1 MNPLIIRSPQV
12 FREKQNIDARVHH
25 RVTAI
30 DLQKRAVRA
39 ENLETG
45 KTMEERFDYLLI
57 ATGASPI
64 LPKIPGLSA
73 RGIHTLG
80 TLQSGI
86 AVREAVDQQNPRRVV
101 LVGAGYIGLE
111 MAENFTHRGI
121 QVAIVEQAPQVMSTI
136 DPDLAALLADELAK
150 RGVQLFLEE
159 SLRGFEL
166 EGGEVRAVITDR
178 RALPADLAVM
188 GLGVR
193 PNSQLARDAGISMG
207 ETGGIKVNEKMQ
219 TETAG
224 VWAAGNCA
232 EAFHLVSRRPVA
244 FALGT
249 VANKQ
254 GRVAGINIAGGQA
267 VFPGVVGT
275 AMVKVFD
282 WEVARTGLQEREA
295 MQAGI
300 SSASVKIEGRTR
312 AGYYPG
318 AGKIFVKII
327 FDPGNGRLLG
337 GQIVGHEGAGKRID
351 VLATALHA
359 GMTVEEMIN
368 LDLGYSPPFS
378 PAWDPLL
385 IACRQAAGQLCLR
398 NSKQKT

>member
-1 MNPLIIRSPQV
+1 MVIRSPRA
-12 FREKQNIDARVHH
+12 FREKQNIDARVRH

-30 DLQKRAVRA
+30 DPRKRTVRA

-45 KTMEERFDYLLI
+45 KAMEEPFDLLLI

-64 LPKIPGLSA
+64 LPNIPGIGA
-73 RGIHTLG
+73 RGVYTLSN
-80 TLQSGI
+80 LQSGI
-86 AVREAVDQQNPRRVV
+86 AVREAVDRQNPRQAV

-111 MAENFTHRGI
+111 MAENFIRRGI
-121 QVAIVEQAPQVMSTI
+121 RVAVVEKAPQVMSNL
-136 DPDLAALLADELAK
+136 DPDMAMLLAEELAK
-150 RGVQLFLEE
+150 NGVELFLEE
-159 SLRGFEL
+159 SLQGFEL
-166 EGGEVRAVITDR
+166 EREEVRAVVTDR
-178 RALPADLAVM
+178 RTLPADLVVL

-193 PNSQLARDAGISMG
+193 PNSQLAREAGIPIG

-219 TETAG
+219 AETGG

-232 EAFHLVSRRPVA
+232 EAFHLLSRRPVV

-254 GRVAGINIAGGQA
+254 GRVAGINIAGGRA

-282 WEVARTGLQEREA
+282 WEAARTGLQEREA
-295 MQAGI
+295 KQAGI
-300 SSASVKIEGRTR
+300 SSAGVKIEARTR

-318 AGKIFVKII
+318 AGKIFVKIV
-327 FDPGNGRLLG
+327 FEPGSGRLLG

-359 GMTVEEMIN
+359 GMTVEQMIN

-378 PAWDPLL
+378 PAWDPVL
-385 IACRQAAGQLCLR
+385 IACRQAAGQI
-398 NSKQKT
+398 

>member
-1 MNPLIIRSPQV
+1 LNPLIIRSPQV
-12 FREKQNIDARVHH
+12 FREKQNIDARVQH

-30 DLQKRAVRA
+30 DLRKRAVRT
-39 ENLETG
+39 ENLGTG
-45 KTMEERFDYLLI
+45 EIIEERFDQLLI

-64 LPKIPGLSA
+64 LPKISGITA
-73 RGIHTLG
+73 RGVYMLG

-86 AVREAVDQQNPRRVV
+86 EVRRAVDQRGPRRIV
-101 LVGAGYIGLE
+101 LIGAGYIGLE
-111 MAENFTHRGI
+111 MAENFVRRGI
-121 QVAIVEQAPQVMSTI
+121 EVSIVEKAPQVMNTI
-136 DPDLAALLADELAK
+136 DADLADFLADELK
-150 RGVQLFLEE
+150 KNGVHLFLEE
-159 SLRGFEL
+159 SLQGFEL

-178 RALPADLAVM
+178 RPLPSDLVVM

-193 PNSQLARDAGISMG
+193 PNSQLARDAGISIG
-207 ETGGIKVNEKMQ
+207 ETGGIRVDEKMQ
-219 TETAG
+219 TEIAG
-224 VWAAGNCA
+224 VYAAGNCT

-254 GRVAGINIAGGQA
+254 GRVAGINIAGGEA
-267 VFPGVVGT
+267 AFPGVVGT

-295 MQAGI
+295 KEAGI

-312 AGYYPG
+312 AAYYPG
-318 AGKIFVKII
+318 AGRIFVKLV
-327 FDPGNGRLLG
+327 FAPDSGRLLG
-337 GQIVGHEGAGKRID
+337 GQIVGQEGAGKRID

-385 IACRQAAGQLCLR
+385 IACRQAAGQL
-398 NSKQKT
+398 

>member
-1 MNPLIIRSPQV
+1 
-12 FREKQNIDARVHH
+12 
-25 RVTAI
+25 
-30 DLQKRAVRA
+30 
-39 ENLETG
+39 
-45 KTMEERFDYLLI
+45 MEEPFDLLLI

-64 LPKIPGLSA
+64 LPNIPGIGA
-73 RGIHTLG
+73 RGVYTLSN
-80 TLQSGI
+80 LQSGI
-86 AVREAVDQQNPRRVV
+86 AVREAVDRQNPRQAV

-111 MAENFTHRGI
+111 MAENFIRRGI
-121 QVAIVEQAPQVMSTI
+121 RVAVIEKAPQVMSNL
-136 DPDLAALLADELAK
+136 DPDMAMLLAEELAK
-150 RGVQLFLEE
+150 NGVELFLEE
-159 SLRGFEL
+159 SLQGFEL
-166 EGGEVRAVITDR
+166 QREEIRAVVTDR
-178 RALPADLAVM
+178 RTLPADLVVL

-193 PNSQLARDAGISMG
+193 PNSQLAREAGIPIG

-219 TETAG
+219 TETGG

-232 EAFHLVSRRPVA
+232 EAFHLLSRRPVV

-254 GRVAGINIAGGQA
+254 GRVAGINIAGGRA

-282 WEVARTGLQEREA
+282 WEAARTGLQEREA
-295 MQAGI
+295 KQAGI
-300 SSASVKIEGRTR
+300 SSAGVKIEARTR

-318 AGKIFVKII
+318 AGKIFVKIV
-327 FDPGNGRLLG
+327 FEPGSGRLLG

-359 GMTVEEMIN
+359 GMTVEQMIN

-378 PAWDPLL
+378 PAWDPVL
-385 IACRQAAGQLCLR
+385 IACRQAAGQI
-398 NSKQKT
+398 

>member
-1 MNPLIIRSPQV
+1 LVIRSPRA
-12 FREKQNIDARVHH
+12 FREKQNIDARVRH

-30 DLQKRAVRA
+30 DPRKRTVRA

-45 KTMEERFDYLLI
+45 KAMEEPFDLLLI

-64 LPKIPGLSA
+64 LPNIPGIGA
-73 RGIHTLG
+73 RGVYTLSN
-80 TLQSGI
+80 LQSGI
-86 AVREAVDQQNPRRVV
+86 AVREAVDRQNPRQAV

-111 MAENFTHRGI
+111 MAENFIRRGI
-121 QVAIVEQAPQVMSTI
+121 RVAVVEKAPQVMSNL
-136 DPDLAALLADELAK
+136 DPDMAMLLAEELAK
-150 RGVQLFLEE
+150 NGVELFLEE
-159 SLRGFEL
+159 SLQGFEL
-166 EGGEVRAVITDR
+166 QREEVRAVVTDR
-178 RALPADLAVM
+178 RTLPADLVVL

-193 PNSQLARDAGISMG
+193 PNSQLAREAGIPIG

-219 TETAG
+219 AETG
-224 VWAAGNCA
+224 GIWAAGNCA
-232 EAFHLVSRRPVA
+232 EAFHLLSRRPVV

-254 GRVAGINIAGGQA
+254 GRVAGINIAGGRA

-282 WEVARTGLQEREA
+282 WEAARTGLQEREA
-295 MQAGI
+295 KQAGI
-300 SSASVKIEGRTR
+300 SSAGVKIEARTR

-318 AGKIFVKII
+318 AGKIFVKIV
-327 FDPGNGRLLG
+327 FEPGSGRLLG

-359 GMTVEEMIN
+359 GMTVEQMIN

-378 PAWDPLL
+378 PAWDPVL
-385 IACRQAAGQLCLR
+385 IACRQAAGQI
-398 NSKQKT
+398 

>member
-1 MNPLIIRSPQV
+1 MIIRSPQI
-12 FREKQNIDARVHH
+12 FREKQNIDARVRH

-30 DLQKRAVRA
+30 DVQKRTVRA
-39 ENLETG
+39 EDLEKG
-45 KTMEERFDYLLI
+45 RFMEERFDHLLI

-64 LPKIPGLSA
+64 LPKVPGINA
-73 RGIHTLG
+73 RGVYTLS

-86 AVREAVDQQNPRRVV
+86 EVRSAVDQKRPRRVV

-111 MAENFTHRGI
+111 MAENLIHRGI
-121 QVAIVEQAPQVMSTI
+121 AVSIVEKAPQVMNTI
-136 DPDLAALLADELAK
+136 DPDLAAFLAEEIKKSGA
-150 RGVQLFLEE
+150 QLFLEE
-159 SLRGFEL
+159 SLQGFEL
-166 EGGEVRAVITDR
+166 EGGEVRAVITDLR
-178 RALPADLAVM
+178 PLPADLVIM

-193 PNSQLARDAGISMG
+193 PNSRLAKEAGISIG

-219 TETAG
+219 TQIAG

-232 EAFHLVSRRPVA
+232 EALHLVSRRPVT

-249 VANKQ
+249 IANKQ

-267 VFPGVVGT
+267 AFPGVVGT

-295 MQAGI
+295 KQAGI
-300 SSASVKIEGRTR
+300 ASASVKIEGRTR
-312 AGYYPG
+312 AAYYPG

-327 FDPGNGRLLG
+327 FEPGSGRLLG
-337 GQIVGHEGAGKRID
+337 GQIVGQEGAGKRID

-359 GMTVEEMIN
+359 GLTVKEMIN

-378 PAWDPLL
+378 PAWDPIL
-385 IACRQAAGQLCLR
+385 IACRQAVGLL
-398 NSKQKT
+398 

>member
-1 MNPLIIRSPQV
+1 MPPLVIRSPQV

-30 DLQKRAVRA
+30 DLPKRTIRA
-39 ENLETG
+39 QDLNIG
-45 KTMEERFDYLLI
+45 KAIEEPFARLLV

-64 LPKIPGLSA
+64 LPKIPGIRA
-73 RGIHTLG
+73 RGVYTLSS
-80 TLQSGI
+80 LQSGI
-86 AVREAVDQQNPRRVV
+86 AVREAVDRQAPRRVV

-111 MAENFTHRGI
+111 MAENFIRRGI
-121 QVAIVEQAPQVMSTI
+121 RVAVVEKAPQVMRTL
-136 DPDLAALLADELAK
+136 DPDMAILLADELVK
-150 RGVQLFLEE
+150 NGVELFLGE
-159 SLRGFEL
+159 SLREFEL
-166 EGGEVRAVITDR
+166 QKDEVRTVITDR
-178 RALPADLAVM
+178 RTLPADLVVM

-193 PNSQLARDAGISMG
+193 PNSQLAEEAGISIG
-207 ETGGIKVNEKMQ
+207 ETGGIKVNEKLE

-232 EAFHLVSRRPVA
+232 EAFHLVSRRPVV

-282 WEVARTGLQEREA
+282 WEVARTGLQESEA
-295 MQAGI
+295 KQAGI
-300 SSASVKIEGRTR
+300 SSAGVKIEARTR

-318 AGKIFVKII
+318 AGKIFVKVV
-327 FDPGNGRLLG
+327 FEPGSGRLLG

-359 GMTVEEMIN
+359 GMNVEQMIN

-378 PAWDPLL
+378 PAWDPVL
-385 IACRQAAGQLCLR
+385 IACRQAAGQV
-398 NSKQKT
+398 

>member
-1 MNPLIIRSPQV
+1 MVIRSPRA
-12 FREKQNIDARVHH
+12 FREKQNIDARVRH

-30 DLQKRAVRA
+30 DPRKRTVRA

-45 KTMEERFDYLLI
+45 KAMEEPFDLLLI

-64 LPKIPGLSA
+64 LPNIPGIGA
-73 RGIHTLG
+73 RGVYSLSN
-80 TLQSGI
+80 LQSGI
-86 AVREAVDQQNPRRVV
+86 AVREAVDRQNPRQAV

-111 MAENFTHRGI
+111 MAENFIRRGI
-121 QVAIVEQAPQVMSTI
+121 RVAVVEKAPQVMSNL
-136 DPDLAALLADELAK
+136 DPDMAMLLAEELAK
-150 RGVQLFLEE
+150 NGVELFLEE
-159 SLRGFEL
+159 SLQGFEL
-166 EGGEVRAVITDR
+166 QREEVRAVVTDR
-178 RALPADLAVM
+178 RTLPADLVVL

-193 PNSQLARDAGISMG
+193 PNSQLAREAGIPIG

-219 TETAG
+219 AETG
-224 VWAAGNCA
+224 GIWAAGNCA
-232 EAFHLVSRRPVA
+232 EAFHLLSRRPVV

-254 GRVAGINIAGGQA
+254 GRVAGINIAGGRA

-282 WEVARTGLQEREA
+282 WEAARTGLQEREA
-295 MQAGI
+295 KQAGI
-300 SSASVKIEGRTR
+300 SSAGVKIEARTR

-318 AGKIFVKII
+318 AGKIFVKIV
-327 FDPGNGRLLG
+327 FEPGSGRLLG

-359 GMTVEEMIN
+359 GMTVEQMIN

-378 PAWDPLL
+378 PAWDPVL
-385 IACRQAAGQLCLR
+385 IACRQAAGQI
-398 NSKQKT
+398 

>member
-12 FREKQNIDARVHH
+12 FREKQNIDARVQH

-30 DLQKRAVRA
+30 DLRKRAVRA
-39 ENLETG
+39 ENLGTG
-45 KTMEERFDYLLI
+45 EIIEERFDQLLI

-64 LPKIPGLSA
+64 LPKISGITA
-73 RGIHTLG
+73 RGVYLLG

-86 AVREAVDQQNPRRVV
+86 EVRRAVDQRGPRRIV
-101 LVGAGYIGLE
+101 LIGAGYIGLE
-111 MAENFTHRGI
+111 MAENFVRRGI
-121 QVAIVEQAPQVMSTI
+121 EVSIVEKAPQVMNTI
-136 DPDLAALLADELAK
+136 DADLADFLADELK
-150 RGVQLFLEE
+150 KNGVHLFLEE
-159 SLRGFEL
+159 SLQGFEL
-166 EGGEVRAVITDR
+166 EGGEVRSVITDR
-178 RALPADLAVM
+178 RPLPSDLVVM

-193 PNSQLARDAGISMG
+193 PNSQLARDAGISIG
-207 ETGGIKVNEKMQ
+207 ETGGIRVDEKMQ
-219 TETAG
+219 TEIAG
-224 VWAAGNCA
+224 VYAAGNCT
-232 EAFHLVSRRPVA
+232 EALHLVSRRPVA

-254 GRVAGINIAGGQA
+254 GRVAGINIAGGEA
-267 VFPGVVGT
+267 AFPGVVGT

-295 MQAGI
+295 KEAGI

-312 AGYYPG
+312 AAYYPG
-318 AGKIFVKII
+318 AGRIFVKLV
-327 FDPGNGRLLG
+327 FAPDSGRLLG
-337 GQIVGHEGAGKRID
+337 GQIVGQEGAGKRID

-385 IACRQAAGQLCLR
+385 IACRQAAGQL
-398 NSKQKT
+398 

>member
-1 MNPLIIRSPQV
+1 MVIRSPRA
-12 FREKQNIDARVHH
+12 FREKQNIDARVRH

-30 DLQKRAVRA
+30 DPRKRTVRA

-45 KTMEERFDYLLI
+45 KAMEEPFDLLLI

-64 LPKIPGLSA
+64 LPNIPGIGA
-73 RGIHTLG
+73 RGVYTLSN
-80 TLQSGI
+80 LQSGI
-86 AVREAVDQQNPRRVV
+86 AVREAVDRQNPRQAV

-111 MAENFTHRGI
+111 MAENFIRRGI
-121 QVAIVEQAPQVMSTI
+121 RVAVVEKAPQVMSNL
-136 DPDLAALLADELAK
+136 DPDMAMLLAEELAK
-150 RGVQLFLEE
+150 NGVELFLEE
-159 SLRGFEL
+159 SLQGFEL
-166 EGGEVRAVITDR
+166 QREEVRAVVTDR
-178 RALPADLAVM
+178 RTLPADLVVL

-193 PNSQLARDAGISMG
+193 PNSQLAREAGIPIG

-219 TETAG
+219 TETGG

-232 EAFHLVSRRPVA
+232 EAFHLLSRRPVV

-254 GRVAGINIAGGQA
+254 GRVAGINIAGGRA

-282 WEVARTGLQEREA
+282 WEAARTGLQEREA
-295 MQAGI
+295 KQAGI
-300 SSASVKIEGRTR
+300 SSAGVKIEARTR

-318 AGKIFVKII
+318 AGKIFVKIV
-327 FDPGNGRLLG
+327 FEPGSGRLLG

-359 GMTVEEMIN
+359 GMTVEQMIN

-378 PAWDPLL
+378 PAWDPVL
-385 IACRQAAGQLCLR
+385 IACRQAAGQI
-398 NSKQKT
+398 

>member
-1 MNPLIIRSPQV
+1 MIIRSPQI
-12 FREKQNIDARVHH
+12 FREKQNIDARVRH

-30 DLQKRAVRA
+30 DVQKRTVRA
-39 ENLETG
+39 EDLEKG
-45 KTMEERFDYLLI
+45 RFMEERFDHLLI

-64 LPKIPGLSA
+64 LPKVPGINA
-73 RGIHTLG
+73 RGVYTLS

-86 AVREAVDQQNPRRVV
+86 EVRSAVDQKRPRRVV

-111 MAENFTHRGI
+111 MAENLIHRGI
-121 QVAIVEQAPQVMSTI
+121 VVSIVEKAPQVMNTI
-136 DPDLAALLADELAK
+136 DPDLAAFLAEELKKNGA
-150 RGVQLFLEE
+150 QLFLEE
-159 SLRGFEL
+159 SLQGFEL
-166 EGGEVRAVITDR
+166 EGGEVRAVITDLR
-178 RALPADLAVM
+178 PLPADLVIM

-193 PNSQLARDAGISMG
+193 PNSRLAKEAGVSIG

-219 TETAG
+219 TQIAG

-232 EAFHLVSRRPVA
+232 EALHLVSRRPVV

-249 VANKQ
+249 IANKQ

-267 VFPGVVGT
+267 AFPGVVGT

-282 WEVARTGLQEREA
+282 WEVARTGLQEKEA
-295 MQAGI
+295 KQAGI
-300 SSASVKIEGRTR
+300 ASASVKIEGRTR
-312 AGYYPG
+312 AAYYPG

-327 FDPGNGRLLG
+327 FEPGSGRLLG
-337 GQIVGHEGAGKRID
+337 GQIVGQEGAGKRID

-359 GMTVEEMIN
+359 GLTVEEMIN

-378 PAWDPLL
+378 PAWDPIL
-385 IACRQAAGQLCLR
+385 IACRQAAGLL
-398 NSKQKT
+398 

>member
-1 MNPLIIRSPQV
+1 LNPLIIRSPEV

-30 DLQKRAVRA
+30 DLQKRAVRVV
-39 ENLETG
+39 NLGTG
-45 KTMEERFDYLLI
+45 KTLEERFDHLLI
-57 ATGASPI
+57 ATGASII
-64 LPKIPGLSA
+64 LPKIPGLNA
-73 RGIHTLG
+73 RGVYTLS

-86 AVREAVDQQNPRRVV
+86 ALREAMDQAGPQRIV

-111 MAENFTHRGI
+111 MAENFIQRGF
-121 QVAIVEQAPQVMSTI
+121 QVSIVEQAPQVMRTI
-136 DPDLAALLADELAK
+136 DEDLAALLAAELK
-150 RGVQLFLEE
+150 KNGVQLFLEE
-159 SLRGFEL
+159 SLQGFEL
-166 EGGEVRAVITDR
+166 EGGGVRAVVTDR
-178 RALPADLAVM
+178 RTLPADLVIL

-193 PNSQLARDAGISMG
+193 PNSELAGEAGIPLG
-207 ETGGIKVNEKMQ
+207 KTGGIKVNERME
-219 TETAG
+219 TEIEG

-232 EAFHLVSRRPVA
+232 EALHLVSRRPVV

-267 VFPGVVGT
+267 TFPGVVGT

-295 MQAGI
+295 KQAGI
-300 SSASVKIEGRTR
+300 IAASVKIEGRTR

-318 AGKIFVKII
+318 AGKIFVKIT
-327 FDPGNGRLLG
+327 FEPGNGRLLG
-337 GQIVGHEGAGKRID
+337 GQIVGQEGAGKRID

-378 PAWDPLL
+378 PAWDPIL
-385 IACRQAAGQLCLR
+385 IACRQAAGQL
-398 NSKQKT
+398 

>member
-12 FREKQNIDARVHH
+12 FREKQNIDARVQH
-25 RVTAI
+25 RVMAI
-30 DLQKRAVRA
+30 DLRERAVRA

-45 KTMEERFDYLLI
+45 RIMEERFDHLLI

-64 LPKIPGLSA
+64 LPKTPGINA
-73 RGIHTLG
+73 RGVYTLS

-86 AVREAVDQQNPRRVV
+86 AVREAVDRQSPRRVV

-111 MAENFTHRGI
+111 MAENFIRRGI
-121 QVAIVEQAPQVMSTI
+121 QVTIVEKAPQVMSTI
-136 DPDLAALLADELAK
+136 DADLAALLAAELTK
-150 RGVQLFLEE
+150 KGGQIFLEE
-159 SLRGFEL
+159 SLQGFEL
-166 EGGEVRAVITDR
+166 ESGEVRAVTTDR
-178 RALPADLAVM
+178 RTLPADLVVM

-193 PNSQLARDAGISMG
+193 PNSQLARNAGISIG

-219 TETAG
+219 TEIAG
-224 VWAAGNCA
+224 VYAAGNCA
-232 EAFHLVSRRPVA
+232 ESFHLVSRRPVA

-249 VANKQ
+249 IANKQ

-267 VFPGVVGT
+267 AFPGVVGT
-275 AMVKVFD
+275 AMVKFFD

-295 MQAGI
+295 KQAGI
-300 SSASVKIEGRTR
+300 SSVSVKIEGRTR
-312 AGYYPG
+312 AAYYPA
-318 AGKIFVKII
+318 AGKIFVKLV
-327 FDPGNGRLLG
+327 FAPDSGRLLG
-337 GQIVGHEGAGKRID
+337 GQIVGQEGAGKRID

-378 PAWDPLL
+378 PAWDPIL
-385 IACRQAAGQLCLR
+385 IACRQAAGQL
-398 NSKQKT
+398 

>member
-1 MNPLIIRSPQV
+1 MVIRSPRA
-12 FREKQNIDARVHH
+12 FREKQNIDARVRH

-30 DLQKRAVRA
+30 DPRKRTVRA

-45 KTMEERFDYLLI
+45 KAMEEPFDLLLI

-64 LPKIPGLSA
+64 LPNIPGIGA
-73 RGIHTLG
+73 RGVYSLSN
-80 TLQSGI
+80 LQSGI
-86 AVREAVDQQNPRRVV
+86 AVREAVDRQNPRQAV

-111 MAENFTHRGI
+111 MAENFIRRGI
-121 QVAIVEQAPQVMSTI
+121 RVAVIEKAPQVMSNL
-136 DPDLAALLADELAK
+136 DPDMAMLLAEELAK
-150 RGVQLFLEE
+150 NGVELFLEE
-159 SLRGFEL
+159 SLQGFEL
-166 EGGEVRAVITDR
+166 QREEVRAVVTDR
-178 RALPADLAVM
+178 RTLPADLVVL

-193 PNSQLARDAGISMG
+193 PNSQLAREAGIPIG

-219 TETAG
+219 TETMG

-232 EAFHLVSRRPVA
+232 EALHLLSRRPVV

-254 GRVAGINIAGGQA
+254 GRVAGINIAGGRA

-282 WEVARTGLQEREA
+282 WEAARTGLQEREA
-295 MQAGI
+295 KQAGI
-300 SSASVKIEGRTR
+300 SSAGVKIEARTR

-318 AGKIFVKII
+318 AGKIFVKIV
-327 FDPGNGRLLG
+327 FEPGSGRLLG

-359 GMTVEEMIN
+359 GMTVEQMIN

-378 PAWDPLL
+378 PAWDPVL
-385 IACRQAAGQLCLR
+385 IACRQAAGQI
-398 NSKQKT
+398 

>member
-12 FREKQNIDARVHH
+12 FREKQNIDARVQH

-39 ENLETG
+39 ENLGTG
-45 KTMEERFDYLLI
+45 EIIEERFDQLLI

-64 LPKIPGLSA
+64 LPKTPGINA
-73 RGIHTLG
+73 RGVYTLS

-86 AVREAVDQQNPRRVV
+86 AVREAVDRQSPRRVV

-111 MAENFTHRGI
+111 MAENFIQRGI
-121 QVAIVEQAPQVMSTI
+121 QVTIVEKAPQVMSTI
-136 DPDLAALLADELAK
+136 DADLAALLAAELTK
-150 RGVQLFLEE
+150 KGGQIFLEE
-159 SLRGFEL
+159 SLQGFEL
-166 EGGEVRAVITDR
+166 EGGEVCAVTTDR
-178 RALPADLAVM
+178 RILPADLVVM

-193 PNSQLARDAGISMG
+193 PNSQLARDAGISIG
-207 ETGGIKVNEKMQ
+207 ETGGIKVDEKMQ
-219 TETAG
+219 TEIAG
-224 VWAAGNCA
+224 VYAAGNCT
-232 EAFHLVSRRPVA
+232 EALHLVSRRPVA

-254 GRVAGINIAGGQA
+254 GRVAGINLAGGQA
-267 VFPGVVGT
+267 AFPGVVGT

-282 WEVARTGLQEREA
+282 WEAARTGLQEREA
-295 MQAGI
+295 KQAGI

-312 AGYYPG
+312 AGYFPG
-318 AGKIFVKII
+318 AGKIFVKLV
-327 FDPGNGRLLG
+327 FAPDNGRLLG
-337 GQIVGHEGAGKRID
+337 GQIVGQEGAGKRID

-385 IACRQAAGQLCLR
+385 IACRQAAGQL
-398 NSKQKT
+398 

>member
-1 MNPLIIRSPQV
+1 LIIRSPQV

-30 DLQKRAVRA
+30 DLRKRAVRA

-45 KTMEERFDYLLI
+45 EITEERFDHLLI

-64 LPKIPGLSA
+64 LPKIPGINPRGVFTLS
-73 RGIHTLG
+73 

-86 AVREAVDQQNPRRVV
+86 TVRETVDRQTPRRAV

-111 MAENFTHRGI
+111 MAENFIQRGI
-121 QVAIVEQAPQVMSTI
+121 QVTIVEKAPQVMSTI
-136 DPDLAALLADELAK
+136 DADLAALLAAELTK
-150 RGVQLFLEE
+150 KGGQIFLEE
-159 SLRGFEL
+159 SLQGFVV
-166 EGGEVRAVITDR
+166 EGGEVRAVTTDR
-178 RALPADLAVM
+178 RTLPADLVVM

-193 PNSQLARDAGISMG
+193 PNSQLARDAGISIG
-207 ETGGIKVNEKMQ
+207 ETGGIKVDEKMQ
-219 TETAG
+219 TEIAG
-224 VWAAGNCA
+224 VWAAGNCT
-232 EAFHLVSRRPVA
+232 EALHLVSRRPVA

-254 GRVAGINIAGGQA
+254 GRVAGINIAGGLA
-267 VFPGVVGT
+267 TFPGVVGT

-282 WEVARTGLQEREA
+282 WEAARTGLQEREA
-295 MQAGI
+295 KQAGI
-300 SSASVKIEGRTR
+300 PSASVKIEGRTR
-312 AGYYPG
+312 AGYYPET
-318 AGKIFVKII
+318 GKIFVKLV
-327 FDPGNGRLLG
+327 FAPDSGRLLG
-337 GQIVGHEGAGKRID
+337 GQIVGQEGAGKRID

-378 PAWDPLL
+378 PAWDPVL
-385 IACRQAAGQLCLR
+385 IACRQAAGKL
-398 NSKQKT
+398 

>member
-1 MNPLIIRSPQV
+1 M
-12 FREKQNIDARVHH
+12 
-25 RVTAI
+25 AI
-30 DLQKRAVRA
+30 DLPKRTIRA
-39 ENLETG
+39 QDLNIG
-45 KTMEERFDYLLI
+45 KAIEEPFDRLLV

-64 LPKIPGLSA
+64 LPKIPGIRA
-73 RGIHTLG
+73 RGVYTLSS
-80 TLQSGI
+80 LQSGI
-86 AVREAVDQQNPRRVV
+86 AVREAVDRQAPRRVV

-111 MAENFTHRGI
+111 MAENFIRRGI
-121 QVAIVEQAPQVMSTI
+121 RVAVVEKAPQVMRTL
-136 DPDLAALLADELAK
+136 DPDMAILLADELVK
-150 RGVQLFLEE
+150 NGVELFLGE
-159 SLRGFEL
+159 SLREFEL
-166 EGGEVRAVITDR
+166 QKDEVRTVITDR
-178 RALPADLAVM
+178 RTLPADLVVM

-193 PNSQLARDAGISMG
+193 PNSQLAEEAGISIG
-207 ETGGIKVNEKMQ
+207 ETGGIKVNEKLE

-232 EAFHLVSRRPVA
+232 EAFHLVSRRPVV

-282 WEVARTGLQEREA
+282 WEVARTGLQESEA
-295 MQAGI
+295 KQAGI
-300 SSASVKIEGRTR
+300 SSAGVKIEARTR

-318 AGKIFVKII
+318 AGKIFVKVV
-327 FDPGNGRLLG
+327 FEPGSGRLLG

-359 GMTVEEMIN
+359 GMNVEQMIN

-378 PAWDPLL
+378 PAWDPVL
-385 IACRQAAGQLCLR
+385 IACRQAAGQV
-398 NSKQKT
+398 

>member
-1 MNPLIIRSPQV
+1 LVIRSPRA
-12 FREKQNIDARVHH
+12 FREKQNIDARVRH

-30 DLQKRAVRA
+30 DPRKRTVRA
-39 ENLETG
+39 ENLETR
-45 KTMEERFDYLLI
+45 KAMEEPFDLLLI

-64 LPKIPGLSA
+64 LPNIPGIGA
-73 RGIHTLG
+73 RGVYSLSN
-80 TLQSGI
+80 LQSGI
-86 AVREAVDQQNPRRVV
+86 AVREAVDRQNPRQAV

-111 MAENFTHRGI
+111 MAENFIRRGI
-121 QVAIVEQAPQVMSTI
+121 RVAVIEKAPQVMSNL
-136 DPDLAALLADELAK
+136 DPDMAMLLAEELAK
-150 RGVQLFLEE
+150 NGVELFLEE
-159 SLRGFEL
+159 SLQGFEL
-166 EGGEVRAVITDR
+166 QREEVRAVVTDR
-178 RALPADLAVM
+178 RTLPADLVVL

-193 PNSQLARDAGISMG
+193 PNSQLAREAGIPIG

-219 TETAG
+219 AETGG

-232 EAFHLVSRRPVA
+232 EAFHLLSRRPVV

-254 GRVAGINIAGGQA
+254 GRVAGINIAGGRA

-282 WEVARTGLQEREA
+282 WEAARTGLQEREA
-295 MQAGI
+295 KQAGI
-300 SSASVKIEGRTR
+300 SSAGVKIEARTR

-318 AGKIFVKII
+318 AGKIFVKIV
-327 FDPGNGRLLG
+327 FEPGSGRLLG

-359 GMTVEEMIN
+359 GMTVEQMIN

-378 PAWDPLL
+378 PAWDPVL
-385 IACRQAAGQLCLR
+385 IACRQAAGQI
-398 NSKQKT
+398 

>member
-12 FREKQNIDARVHH
+12 FREKQNIDARVQH

-30 DLQKRAVRA
+30 DLRKRAVRA
-39 ENLETG
+39 ENLGTG
-45 KTMEERFDYLLI
+45 EIIEERFDQLLI

-64 LPKIPGLSA
+64 LPKISGITA
-73 RGIHTLG
+73 RGVYLLG

-86 AVREAVDQQNPRRVV
+86 ELRRAVDQRGPRRIV
-101 LVGAGYIGLE
+101 LIGAGYIGLE
-111 MAENFTHRGI
+111 MAENFVRRGI
-121 QVAIVEQAPQVMSTI
+121 EVSIVEKAPQVMNTI
-136 DPDLAALLADELAK
+136 DADLADFLADELK
-150 RGVQLFLEE
+150 KNGVHLFLEE
-159 SLRGFEL
+159 SLQGFEL
-166 EGGEVRAVITDR
+166 EGGEVRSVITDR
-178 RALPADLAVM
+178 RPLPSDLVVM

-193 PNSQLARDAGISMG
+193 PNSQLARDAGISIG
-207 ETGGIKVNEKMQ
+207 ETGGIRVDEKMQ
-219 TETAG
+219 TEIAG
-224 VWAAGNCA
+224 VYAAGNCT
-232 EAFHLVSRRPVA
+232 EALHLVSRRPVA

-254 GRVAGINIAGGQA
+254 GRVAGINIAGGEA
-267 VFPGVVGT
+267 AFPGVVGT

-295 MQAGI
+295 KEAGI

-312 AGYYPG
+312 AAYYPG
-318 AGKIFVKII
+318 AGRIFVKLV
-327 FDPGNGRLLG
+327 FAPDSGRLLG
-337 GQIVGHEGAGKRID
+337 GQIVGQEGAGKRID

-385 IACRQAAGQLCLR
+385 IACRQAAGQL
-398 NSKQKT
+398 